1 MFSALI
7 RHWMTLALASAILL
21 LGPPPV
27 KAQTIGL
34 GSSLFFPVDASMAVS
49 VPPIALRGTLLG
61 NEYWELE
68 FGLTWYRMA
77 GLSGEGL
84 PFPMDQSLVEPFNSF
99 MIPLQIGGRIPLGNT
114 WRLEPKVG
122 GFMALNSIYSV
133 HQEHLSKAITRST
146 GEWRAMQTAAEIG
159 QSNTFG
165 LLTSVFLAFSM
176 GDEWEIKC
184 GVSWIEGRSAAPITG
199 SAIGISQ
206 NDVPMD
212 LALDF
217 PNATLDYRGVELA
230 LAVQFKLTN

>member
-7 RHWMTLALASAILL
+7 RHWMTLALASVILL

-49 VPPIALRGTLLG
+49 VPPIALRGILLG
-61 NEYWELE
+61 NEYSELE

-77 GLSGEGL
+77 GLAGEGL

-99 MIPLQIGGRIPLGNT
+99 MIPLQIGGKIPLGNT
-114 WRLEPKVG
+114 WRLEPKFG

-217 PNATLDYRGVELA
+217 PNTTLDYRGVELA